1 MTYYKN
7 VFLTISM
14 VLLLA
19 CAQLSAASTPTPSLA
34 PTSPTAAEILGNPNY
49 PAISYGGYREKTRSV
64 VPTKAEIKDDVR
76 ILAAMGIKVLRTYNT
91 SQYPQA
97 ERLLAAIHELKAE
110 DETLEM
116 YVMLGAWI
124 DCKQAWTDHP
134 DHNQGSIEN
143 NTAEIGKAVELANR
157 YPDIVKVIAVGNE
170 AMVQWAVDYFVYP
183 KTILKWVNHLQ
194 TLKSTGELPAGL
206 WVTSSDNFESWGGG
220 DKVYQ
225 TKDLA
230 SVIKAVDYVSLHTY
244 PFHDSHY
251 DPVFWG
257 VLAEE
262 ESLSQ
267 AEQIEATM
275 LRAKQR
281 AISQYQGAADYIA
294 SVDPEKPIHIGETG
308 WASIAG
314 SSYGVTGSH
323 AADELK
329 EKLYYQH
336 MRDWGS
342 EAGMSVFYFSI
353 FDEQWKDA
361 GEASGSEN
369 HFGLIALDNTVKYT
383 LWDEF
388 DQGAFDGLTRNGKPL
403 TKSFGGNKKALMKS
417 VLQPPYKSKMPRRKI
432 TTINENAVPGE
443 PVSADFYIVTL
454 DESLLGTDLNTTYP
468 SNTLKITPWEGTCNI
483 IMTAEDVIEI
493 TTGTGDWWG
502 NSLGI
507 ESETG
512 EDLTAFKSGH
522 IILEM
527 RGDPELKFE
536 IGYQTGHYLANNQ
549 VNNSMRFGPKRD
561 HKLEKNWKYYKIP
574 MSKITLRNADL
585 TNVTNVIYL
594 KGDSPDEKTKM
605 YIRNIFYSKK

>member
-1 MTYYKN
+1 MTYFKTI
-7 VFLTISM
+7 FITISIS
-14 VLLLA
+14 LLLA
-19 CAQLSAASTPTPSLA
+19 CADSSNASAKTSTASSPS
-34 PTSPTAAEILGNPNY
+34 AAEILGNPDY
-49 PAISYGGYREKTRSV
+49 PAFSYGGYREKTRDI
-64 VPTKAEIKDDVR
+64 VPTKDEIKDDVR
-76 ILAAMGIKVLRTYNT
+76 ILAALGIKILRTYNT

-110 DETLEM
+110 DESFEM

-124 DCKQAWTDHP
+124 DCRLAWTDHA
-134 DHNQGSIEN
+134 DHSQGSIEN
-143 NTAEIGKAVELANR
+143 NTAEIGKAVELANQ
-157 YPDIVKVIAVGNE
+157 YPNIVKVIAVGNE

-194 TLKSTGELPAGL
+194 TLKSTGKLPADL

-225 TKDLA
+225 TDDLA
-230 SVIKAVDYVSLHTY
+230 SLIKAVDYVSLHTY

-257 VLAEE
+257 VLPEE

-267 AEQIEATM
+267 IVQIEAIM

-281 AISQYQGAADYIA
+281 AMSQFQGAADYIR
-294 SVDPEKPIHIGETG
+294 SVDADKPIHIGETG

-329 EKLYYQH
+329 EKLYYQY
-336 MRDWGS
+336 MRDWGN
-342 EAGMSVFYFSI
+342 EAGMSVFYFEI

-369 HFGLIALDNTVKYT
+369 HFGLITLDNKVKYT
-383 LWDEF
+383 LWDQF

-403 TKSFGGNKKALMKS
+403 TKSFGGDKAAFMKS
-417 VLQPPYKSKMPRRKI
+417 VLPPPYKSKMPRRKI

-443 PVSADFYIVTL
+443 PVTADFYIVSL
-454 DESLLGTDLNTTYP
+454 DESLLGANINTSYP

-493 TTGTGDWWG
+493 TTGTGTWWG

-512 EDLTAFKSGH
+512 ENLTEFKSGH

-527 RGDPELKFE
+527 RGDPKLSFE

-549 VNNSMRFGPKRD
+549 VNNSTKFGPGSKYQ
-561 HKLEKNWKYYKIP
+561 LEKNWKYYKIP
-574 MSKITLRNADL
+574 MSKITRREANL
-585 TNVTNVIYL
+585 TDVTNILYL
-594 KGDSPDEKTKM
+594 KGDSPKEKTKM
-605 YIRNIFYSKK
+605 YVRNIFYSKN